1 MISNRTARPPATAAI
16 SAISSTAAL
25 PGVGEQTGRKRN
37 SHDLE
42 LLCEARSDTCR
53 PQTTLDVS
61 VDDAALLPHEYVLED
76 DHVALHPLDLC
87 DVGDFASAVLEPL
100 LMNDQVDRG
109 RDLLSYGAERQVYA
123 GHQHHRLESGEHVS
137 RGICVASRH
146 RSVMAGVHSLEHV
159 ERLATTALAD
169 DDAIGAH

>member
-87 DVGDFASAVLEPL
+87 DVGDLARAVLEPL
-100 LMNDQVDRG
+100 LVHDQVDR
-109 RDLLSYGAERQVYA
+109 RRNLLSYRTERQVYA
-123 GHQHHRLESGEHVS
+123 GHQHHRLESSKHVS
-137 RGICVASRH
+137 GGIGMSSRH
-146 RSVMAGVHSLEHV
+146 RPVMAGVHCLEHV
-159 ERLATTALAD
+159 
-169 DDAIGAH
+169 